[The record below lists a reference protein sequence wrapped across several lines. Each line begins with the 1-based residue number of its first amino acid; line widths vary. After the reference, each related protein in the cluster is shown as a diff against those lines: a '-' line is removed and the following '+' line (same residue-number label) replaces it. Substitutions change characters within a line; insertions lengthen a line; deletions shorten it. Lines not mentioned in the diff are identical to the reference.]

1 MSATLRWLRKQLPG
15 IVAVLVMVS
24 MYLVS
29 FRPTASEAE
38 TSEVAN
44 SYGFAAQSIAM
55 PSGYEQQEIRK
66 VNQEYQHIDGW
77 ISSVGA
83 GIAMND
89 LDGDGLDND
98 LCITDP
104 RIDKVVVTPTPG
116 AGVDRYDEF
125 ALDPAPLPMN
135 HAMAPMGCA
144 PGDFNEDGRMDLL
157 VYYWGRTPI
166 VFLAQDGSEGD
177 KALSAAT
184 YRPTELLP
192 HGGTGTYDGPL
203 WNTNA
208 VAISDFDGDGHAD
221 IFIGNYFPD
230 SPVLD
235 HTVYG
240 GVEMNRSLS
249 NAANGGEGHF
259 FRWSAPPA
267 DQDGAAE
274 YEWVEDVLP
283 PDISKGW
290 VLGAAATDVDGDLLP
305 ELYLA
310 NDHGPDG
317 MFHNRSRPG
326 EIVLEPV
333 YGPKSPL
340 VPKSKRVGVDS
351 FKGMGVDFGD
361 LDRDGLYDMFVS
373 NITTSFGIQETSY
386 QFMAKAD
393 DTQELRDKLSDGLAP
408 WIDESTDYDTAWGGW
423 CWDVKLDDFNND
435 GNLEIAQ
442 ANGFVK
448 GEHNRWPQLQELA
461 TANDLVLEHPQW
473 WPNIGEND
481 DVAGSQRLNFFAPD
495 GDRFVNVSRELGL
508 DVPVPTRG
516 IATGDADGDGLLDL
530 AVARQWDQPVFYQNT
545 GDAEAEFLSLD
556 LTHDAGLADGPL
568 VQGSPV
574 VDAQVEV
581 TTPDGRTLINR
592 VDGGS
597 GHSGK
602 RSTDVHIGLGDVS
615 GAVDVRITWR
625 DRDGAVREQEL
636 ELSPGRHA
644 LRLGAQVKER

>member
-1 MSATLRWLRKQLPG
+1 MSATLRWLRTQLPG
-15 IVAVLVMVS
+15 IVAVVLMVA

-29 FRPTASEAE
+29 FRPTVSEAE
-38 TSEVAN
+38 MSDVASE
-44 SYGFAAQSIAM
+44 YGFAAKSIAM

-66 VNQEYQHIDGW
+66 VNQEYKHIDGW

-116 AGVDRYDEF
+116 EGSDRYGPF
-125 ALDPAPLPMN
+125 ALDPAPLPTH

-166 VFLAQDGSEGD
+166 VFLAQPQDEA
-177 KALSAAT
+177 ALTAAT

-192 HGGTGTYDGPL
+192 HDGTGSYEGPL

-208 VAISDFDGDGHAD
+208 VAIADFDGDGHAD

-230 SPVLD
+230 GPVLD

-240 GVEMNRSLS
+240 GVEMNHSLS

-259 FRWSAPPA
+259 FRWDAPPSDA
-267 DQDGAAE
+267 DGPAE
-274 YEWVEDVLP
+274 YEWVQDVLP
-283 PDISKGW
+283 TDISKGW
-290 VLGAAATDVDGDLLP
+290 VLGAGATDVDGDALP

-310 NDHGPDG
+310 NDHGPDA
-317 MFHNRSRPG
+317 MLHNRSRPG

-340 VPKSKRVGVDS
+340 LPKSKRVGADS

-361 LDRDGLYDMFVS
+361 IDRDGLYDMFVS
-373 NITTSFGIQETSY
+373 NITTSFGIQESSY
-386 QFMAKAD
+386 QFMAKAED
-393 DTQELRDKLSDGLAP
+393 EQDLRDQLNDGVAP
-408 WIDESTDYDTAWGGW
+408 WSDESTDYNTAWGGW

-435 GNLEIAQ
+435 GKLEIAQ

-473 WPNIGEND
+473 WPNVGEND

-495 GDRFVNVSRELGL
+495 GDRFVNVSRQLGL

-516 IATGDADGDGLLDL
+516 IATGDADGDGRLDF
-530 AVARQWDQPVFYQNT
+530 AVARQWDQPVFYENT
-545 GDAEAEFLSLD
+545 AEADGAFLSLD
-556 LTHDAGLADGPL
+556 LTHEPADPAAPL

-574 VDAQVEV
+574 VGAQVEV
-581 TTPDGRTLINR
+581 TTPDGRTLISR

-602 RSTDVHIGLGDVS
+602 RTTDVHIGLGDVS
-615 GAVDVRITWR
+615 DTVDVRLTWR
-625 DRDGAVREQEL
+625 DRDGTVREQEL

-644 LRLGAQVKER
+644 LRLGVQVKER